1 MKSGVFSAIEAQK
14 HAHSQNLQLVVVMLL
29 SGRIGRLLTV
39 AIPRAGN
46 QRMRQDTVG
55 DVDKTLT
62 IVIVDY
68 YDVERSILTYKK
80 VQLSGRS

>member
-1 MKSGVFSAIEAQK
+1 MFSAVEAQK

-29 SGRIGRLLTV
+29 SGRVGRLLTI
-39 AIPRAGN
+39 AIPRTGN
-46 QRMRQDTVG
+46 QQIRQDTVG

-68 YDVERSILTYKK
+68 YNVERSILTYKK